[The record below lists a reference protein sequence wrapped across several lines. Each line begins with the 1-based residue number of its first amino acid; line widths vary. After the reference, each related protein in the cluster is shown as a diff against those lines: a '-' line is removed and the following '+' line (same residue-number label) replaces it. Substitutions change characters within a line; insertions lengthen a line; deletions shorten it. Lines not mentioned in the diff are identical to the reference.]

1 MNIAVV
7 GLGLIGGSMARAV
20 KAYTNHTVY
29 GFDRSQDVLDAAID
43 SGAIDCV
50 ADNALLNNC
59 DLTIVCLYPSD
70 SVKFISEHAP
80 VFKKE
85 SIVMDF
91 CGVKR
96 AVCDPLKQVSKNSG
110 FYFVGAHPMAGTERT
125 GFRHSFPEMF
135 KGASLIVTPFD
146 NTPEIVMQT
155 IGKLA
160 YDVGFSRLQYST
172 PEEHDHIIAYTS
184 QLAHVVSC
192 AYVGSP
198 TAPNFEGFSAGSL
211 QDMTR
216 VARLNENMWSEIFI
230 ENGDFLAHEIDGI
243 VSSLNKF
250 AKVIRNGDRETLR
263 EMLKQAREIK
273 QSIDPQDWE

>member
-1 MNIAVV
+1 
-7 GLGLIGGSMARAV
+7 
-20 KAYTNHTVY
+20 
-29 GFDRSQDVLDAAID
+29 
-43 SGAIDCV
+43 
-50 ADNALLNNC
+50 
-59 DLTIVCLYPSD
+59 
-70 SVKFISEHAP
+70 
-80 VFKKE
+80 
-85 SIVMDF
+85 MDF

-184 QLAHVVSC
+184 QLAHVCPVHMLEVLPLQISM
-192 AYVGSP
+192 V
-198 TAPNFEGFSAGSL
+198 FLLEVL
-211 QDMTR
+211 QDMNTSR
-216 VARLNENMWSEIFI
+216 TVKRKY
-230 ENGDFLAHEIDGI
+230 
-243 VSSLNKF
+243 V
-250 AKVIRNGDRETLR
+250 V
-263 EMLKQAREIK
+263 
-273 QSIDPQDWE
+273 

>member
-1 MNIAVV
+1 MNIAIV
-7 GLGLIGGSMARAV
+7 GLGLIGGSMAKAV
-20 KAYTNHTVY
+20 KAYTEHKVY
-29 GFDRSQDVLDAAID
+29 GFDQSQDVLNAAVNAGAID
-43 SGAIDCV
+43 SAAND
-50 ADNALLNNC
+50 ALLSDC
-59 DLTIVCLYPSD
+59 DLTIICLYPSD
-70 SVKFISEHAP
+70 SVKFVSDHLS
-80 VFKKE
+80 VFKKG

-91 CGVKR
+91 CGIKR
-96 AVCDPLKQVSKNSG
+96 AICGPLKQVSKDNG

-146 NTPEIVMQT
+146 ETPDSVMQL
-155 IGKLA
+155 IAALA
-160 YDVGFSRLQYST
+160 SAVGFSRLQYST

-198 TAPNFEGFSAGSL
+198 TAPNFDGFSAGSL

-230 ENGDFLAHEIDGI
+230 ENGDYLTHEIDGI
-243 VSSLNKF
+243 VASLNKF
-250 AKVIRNGDRETLR
+250 AQVIRKGDKETLR
-263 EMLKQAREIK
+263 KMLKHAREIK
-273 QSIDPQDWE
+273 QFIDPQDWE